1 MIATGSDKNYN
12 LAFTPGK
19 LTIAKANATILANSG
34 TVTYT
39 GLLQSVTGFTATGLL
54 DNQTA
59 NILTGVSA
67 GGSGINAGT
76 YTMVAAGSDKNY
88 NLAFTDGTLD
98 IAKANLTLS
107 GSRALQ
113 WSNIDI
119 RQCVDRDGVN
129 GETFSIAG
137 SGDTSNLSSKDAHS
151 NSTLASLT
159 GLTLGSSINSGL
171 ATNYNALST
180 SGSSLTIDKKT
191 ITISG
196 LTASKEYDALLTTT
210 MTGMPTGWI
219 SGDDMTVSTI
229 GLFDSKDVGTGKT
242 VTLTSIY
249 GGADLG
255 NYTITNPTTT
265 TTTAD
270 INRASSTVT
279 VTANSVTGTY
289 TGLEQIVTGFTATGL
304 LNNESASVLTGVSA
318 SGSGTN
324 AGNYSVVATGSDS
337 NYNLAFTDGMLD
349 IVTAY
354 NNTGIYADILQNLTG
369 LSATVLDINESA
381 TPLTDASANGT
392 GTALATGTA
401 NSGNGTTGLEQSM
414 TGLTPTGL
422 NNERGY
428 LLTGVSAFGFGT
440 NTGNYS
446 LLDNGYYNIYNL
458 AFTNRSLKSGTAL
471 VTGTASSGNLT
482 YTALVPS
489 LPGLTA
495 TDLINNESAY
505 LLTGVSPTGNGT
517 NPGTHTLVFVG
528 SDSNYSLTFTNH
540 LHSQ

>member
-1 MIATGSDKNYN
+1 
-12 LAFTPGK
+12 
-19 LTIAKANATILANSG
+19 
-34 TVTYT
+34 
-39 GLLQSVTGFTATGLL
+39 
-54 DNQTA
+54 
-59 NILTGVSA
+59 
-67 GGSGINAGT
+67 
-76 YTMVAAGSDKNY
+76 
-88 NLAFTDGTLD
+88 
-98 IAKANLTLS
+98 
-107 GSRALQ
+107 
-113 WSNIDI
+113 
-119 RQCVDRDGVN
+119 
-129 GETFSIAG
+129 
-137 SGDTSNLSSKDAHS
+137 
-151 NSTLASLT
+151 
-159 GLTLGSSINSGL
+159 
-171 ATNYNALST
+171 
-180 SGSSLTIDKKT
+180 
-191 ITISG
+191 
-196 LTASKEYDALLTTT
+196 
-210 MTGMPTGWI
+210 
-219 SGDDMTVSTI
+219 MTVSTI

-422 NNERGY
+422 LNNERGY

-495 TDLINNESAY
+495 TDLINNERAY

-528 SDSNYSLTFTNH
+528 SDSNYTLTFTNH

>member
-1 MIATGSDKNYN
+1 MTLTGASLAGTDANNYRVTNQVPLSANITAKKLTVSGGTAAVTALGSDVFTVSGTVGTFNTKTVDINKVVTLTGATLTGSNALNYSVTNQAPLSTDISPYSTTVSGLTATGRVYNATTDVTLGGSATITKLGNDDVTLSGPATGSFSSKNVGMQSVTVTGNTISGTDSGNYTLLQQSGLSANIGKANATVVANSGTVTYNGDQQSLTGFTTTGVFNNDVLTNVSASGYGTNAGTYSVIATGSDKNYN

-76 YTMVAAGSDKNY
+76 YTMVAAGSDNNY

-210 MTGMPTGWI
+210 MTGMPTGCQRD
-219 SGDDMTVSTI
+219 GFRETI
-229 GLFDSKDVGTGKT
+229 
-242 VTLTSIY
+242 
-249 GGADLG
+249 
-255 NYTITNPTTT
+255 
-265 TTTAD
+265 
-270 INRASSTVT
+270 
-279 VTANSVTGTY
+279 
-289 TGLEQIVTGFTATGL
+289 
-304 LNNESASVLTGVSA
+304 
-318 SGSGTN
+318 
-324 AGNYSVVATGSDS
+324 
-337 NYNLAFTDGMLD
+337 
-349 IVTAY
+349 
-354 NNTGIYADILQNLTG
+354 
-369 LSATVLDINESA
+369 
-381 TPLTDASANGT
+381 
-392 GTALATGTA
+392 
-401 NSGNGTTGLEQSM
+401 
-414 TGLTPTGL
+414 
-422 NNERGY
+422 
-428 LLTGVSAFGFGT
+428 
-440 NTGNYS
+440 
-446 LLDNGYYNIYNL
+446 
-458 AFTNRSLKSGTAL
+458 
-471 VTGTASSGNLT
+471 
-482 YTALVPS
+482 
-489 LPGLTA
+489 
-495 TDLINNESAY
+495 
-505 LLTGVSPTGNGT
+505 
-517 NPGTHTLVFVG
+517 
-528 SDSNYSLTFTNH
+528 
-540 LHSQ
+540 